1 LEFPEVHDWHIE
13 ATASA
18 LNGAVASTDYRDA
31 VAAFDKAFDGHMGW
45 NCNSSKSNTVDG
57 IDPDSGVVVSLFN
70 PRRQAWYDHFKW
82 DRSFTQILG
91 TTASGRATIARLDMN
106 SHSQQ
111 VARALWI
118 ASGYWP

>member
-70 PRRQAWYDHFKW
+70 PRRQAWYDHFKGI
-82 DRSFTQILG
+82 DHSRKYSERQLLG
-91 TTASGRATIARLDMN
+91 VRLLPG
-106 SHSQQ
+106 ST
-111 VARALWI
+111 
-118 ASGYWP
+118 